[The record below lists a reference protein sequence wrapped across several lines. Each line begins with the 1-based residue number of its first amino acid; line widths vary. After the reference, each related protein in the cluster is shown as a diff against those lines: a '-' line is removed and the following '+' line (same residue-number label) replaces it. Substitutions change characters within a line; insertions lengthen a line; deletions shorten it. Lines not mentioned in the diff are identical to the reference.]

1 MAHPGHM
8 IMKLKVNKPDTRVQS
23 FEPGMTSQIKDKNQ
37 NTQGKN
43 NLAEKETSGAKEI
56 FQSLL

>member
-1 MAHPGHM
+1 M

-23 FEPGMTSQIKDKNQ
+23 FEPGTTSKIKDKNQ

-43 NLAEKETSGAKEI
+43 NLAEKETSEEEEI
-56 FQSLL
+56 FQNLL